1 MDNPYLI
8 IITPTAALVTIK
20 RWAENNNF
28 AITITLKM
36 GYPKNWAHVTIYH
49 NLPHTREAINML
61 KFINYDIALVIDE
74 R

>member
-8 IITPTAALVTIK
+8 ITPSAALVTIK

-28 AITITLKM
+28 DITIDNM
-36 GYPKNWAHVTIYH
+36 IPKNWAHVTIYH